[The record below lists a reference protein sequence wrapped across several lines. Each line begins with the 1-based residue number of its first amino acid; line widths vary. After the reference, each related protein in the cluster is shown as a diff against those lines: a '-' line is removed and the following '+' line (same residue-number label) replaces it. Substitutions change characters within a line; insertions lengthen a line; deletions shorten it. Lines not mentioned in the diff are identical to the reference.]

1 MLETQNS
8 HYEIFLA
15 SRFEEFKELR
25 GILREKINQ
34 YKFMKAIDLNNNE
47 ASTRSPLAESLFYA
61 KKSEVMILLV
71 GESYGT
77 IPDGEELSYTH
88 LEYKEAIKDNSN
100 TRVLVFCIGKSYKSI
115 IEYSDDINMSNW
127 QRELERNHRI
137 KKFEDT
143 DNVKDIAE
151 KISVDLLTSLY
162 ELNLINN
169 KDLNLNTVDLEI
181 IENNFDDEFLLED
194 SDSILLDNQYQE
206 DEEINLIIDNN
217 DKIEGFE
224 LLKIP
229 NTLAAI
235 EQKQEAQYAIDI
247 RDYSTAIKH
256 LKKAL
261 DLKPLDFETN
271 YWLAKLYI
279 TSAKKSLF
287 FEIEEYLLRAA
298 KIAEKNNNI
307 FRASHCYLLIVQA
320 SIFSDKKHE
329 GEKYIKL
336 AEELT
341 KNFAKVYYEKAKFL
355 FSFNENVEAKQAID
369 ECLKIKMDFLEQI
382 NSDPFFI
389 PYKNEIDEYFKE
401 MKSKLYKTTDAIL
414 YNTNNIREI
423 FDMPIYN
430 FNISQNSITELWQNA
445 RRGILSQYKIISNNL
460 KILSNDSIEK
470 FESEKIFLENE
481 LNEKYKKIKIS
492 FDESIYK
499 LEKDKINK
507 IEIIDKKAKNDT
519 FISITKRNN
528 MFFVLGTLVLLSI
541 LFYKN
546 NYNLF
551 IFTFISSILTTSA
564 IYYFSRQVKKI
575 FKNKNLEIQEINNSF
590 LDEEERFLSDKLS
603 KEKNYENQFNL
614 TLKSINHKIDEYKIN
629 IKKVKKA
636 IEIFESKSL
645 TLSEAKFIPFR
656 SLNKARKDSI
666 IRVHKFSKKLESDFE
681 IEILEDFLSE
691 YEIEKIF
698 DEENNIKYSFLGKVK
713 NKFKNKIV
721 LSRFEAYL
729 L

>member
-1 MLETQNS
+1 
-8 HYEIFLA
+8 
-15 SRFEEFKELR
+15 
-25 GILREKINQ
+25 
-34 YKFMKAIDLNNNE
+34 
-47 ASTRSPLAESLFYA
+47 
-61 KKSEVMILLV
+61 
-71 GESYGT
+71 
-77 IPDGEELSYTH
+77 
-88 LEYKEAIKDNSN
+88 
-100 TRVLVFCIGKSYKSI
+100 
-115 IEYSDDINMSNW
+115 
-127 QRELERNHRI
+127 
-137 KKFEDT
+137 
-143 DNVKDIAE
+143 
-151 KISVDLLTSLY
+151 
-162 ELNLINN
+162 
-169 KDLNLNTVDLEI
+169 
-181 IENNFDDEFLLED
+181 
-194 SDSILLDNQYQE
+194 
-206 DEEINLIIDNN
+206 
-217 DKIEGFE
+217 
-224 LLKIP
+224 
-229 NTLAAI
+229 
-235 EQKQEAQYAIDI
+235 
-247 RDYSTAIKH
+247 
-256 LKKAL
+256 
-261 DLKPLDFETN
+261 LDFETN

-401 MKSKLYKTTDAIL
+401 MKAKLYKTTDAIL

-423 FDMPIYN
+423 FNMPIYN

-460 KILSNDSIEK
+460 KILSNDSIDK

-481 LNEKYKKIKIS
+481 LNEKYKKLKIS

-629 IKKVKKA
+629 IKNIKKA

-645 TLSEAKFIPFR
+645 TLSEAKFIPFK
-656 SLNKARKDSI
+656 SLNKARAGSI

-713 NKFKNKIV
+713 NKLKNKII
-721 LSRFEAYL
+721 LSRVQAYI
-729 L
+729 

>member
-1 MLETQNS
+1 MLETQSS

-25 GILREKINQ
+25 EKLRENINQ

-77 IPDGEELSYTH
+77 IPDGEELSFTH

-100 TRVLVFCIGKSYKSI
+100 TRVLVFCIGKSYKNI
-115 IEYSDDINMSNW
+115 IEYSDDTNMANW
-127 QRELERNHRI
+127 QKELEKNHRI
-137 KKFEDT
+137 RKFEDLE
-143 DNVKDIAE
+143 NIKDIAE
-151 KISVDLLTSLY
+151 KISIDLLTSLY

-169 KDLNLNTVDLEI
+169 EDLKLNTQDLEV
-181 IENNFDDEFLLED
+181 IENNADDEFLLED

-206 DEEINLIIDNN
+206 DEEIDLIINNN

-229 NTLAAI
+229 NKLAAI

-287 FEIEEYLLRAA
+287 YEIEEYLLRAA

-307 FRASHCYLLIVQA
+307 YRASHCYLLIVQA

-341 KNFAKVYYEKAKFL
+341 NNFAKVYYEKAKFL
-355 FSFNENVEAKQAID
+355 FSFDENIEAKQAID
-369 ECLKIKMDFLEQI
+369 VCLNIKMDFIEQI
-382 NSDPFFI
+382 NTDPFFL
-389 PYKNEIDEYFKE
+389 PYKNEIDGHFKE
-401 MKSKLYKTTDAIL
+401 MKSKLYKTTEAIL
-414 YNTNNIREI
+414 HNTNTIRDI
-423 FDMPIYN
+423 FNMPRYN
-430 FNISQNSITELWQNA
+430 FNISQNSITELWINA
-445 RRGILSQYKIISNNL
+445 RKGIVSQYKIISNNL
-460 KILSNDSIEK
+460 KILSNDSLDK
-470 FESEKIFLENE
+470 FESEKIILENE
-481 LNEKYKKIKIS
+481 LNEKYKNLKEI
-492 FDESIYK
+492 FDKSIYK
-499 LEKDKINK
+499 LEKEKINK

-519 FISITKRNN
+519 FISTTKRNN
-528 MFFVLGTLVLLSI
+528 MFFVLGILILLSI
-541 LFYKN
+541 LFYKS

-564 IYYFSRQVKKI
+564 IYYFTKQINKI
-575 FKNKNLEIQEINNSF
+575 FKNKNLEIQEINNLF
-590 LDEEERFLSDKLS
+590 LAEEERFLSDKLS
-603 KEKNYENQFNL
+603 KEKNYENEFTL
-614 TLKSINHKIDEYKIN
+614 TLESINHKINEYKIN
-629 IKKVKKA
+629 IKNLKKA

-656 SLNKARKDSI
+656 SLNKARKGSI
-666 IRVHKFSKKLESDFE
+666 IRVHKFSKKLEANME
-681 IEILEDFLSE
+681 IEILEDFLYE

-698 DEENNIKYSFLGKVK
+698 DEEKNIKYSFLAKVINKSK
-713 NKFKNKIV
+713 NNIV
-721 LSRFEAYL
+721 LSRVEAYL
-729 L
+729 